1 MTTNNTRHRSAAAG
15 YRRIRNE
22 SLTQQ
27 STPQELILLVYDS
40 LIDRMVK
47 CDGSLESGDVAEFS
61 RENLKCMQ
69 LIQYGL
75 RDSLSFDLGGEVA
88 VGLDRTYATWMM
100 ALEFLHASQSRER
113 LANLIT
119 GVRDVRE
126 AWKVAFASTP
136 GNEASS

>member
-47 CDGSLESGDVAEFS
+47 CDGSLESGDLSEFS

-100 ALEFLHASQSRER
+100 ALEFLHSSQSRER
-113 LANLIT
+113 LATLIS
-119 GVRDVRE
+119 GVRDVRD
-126 AWKVAFASTP
+126 AWKVAFASNP
-136 GNEASS
+136 GNEASN

>member
-47 CDGSLESGDVAEFS
+47 CDGSLESGDLAEFS

-100 ALEFLHASQSRER
+100 ALEFLHSSQSRER
-113 LANLIT
+113 LETLIS
-119 GVRDVRE
+119 GVRDVRD
-126 AWKVAFASTP
+126 AWKVAFASAP

>member
-1 MTTNNTRHRSAAAG
+1 MTTNNVRHRSAAAG

-40 LIDRMVK
+40 LIDRLVK
-47 CDGSLESGDVAEFS
+47 CQGSLETGDSGEFS

-88 VGLDRTYATWMM
+88 VGLDRTYATWIM
-100 ALEFLHASQSRER
+100 ALEFLHSSQSLER
-113 LANLIT
+113 LATLIT
-119 GVRDVRE
+119 GVRDVRD
-126 AWKVAFASTP
+126 AWKTAFSSSP
-136 GNEASS
+136 LNEPSR

>member
-47 CDGSLESGDVAEFS
+47 CDGSLESGDLSEFS

-100 ALEFLHASQSRER
+100 ALEFLHSSQSRER
-113 LANLIT
+113 LATLIS
-119 GVRDVRE
+119 GVRDVRD

>member
-1 MTTNNTRHRSAAAG
+1 
-15 YRRIRNE
+15 
-22 SLTQQ
+22 
-27 STPQELILLVYDS
+27 
-40 LIDRMVK
+40 
-47 CDGSLESGDVAEFS
+47 LESGDFAEFS

-113 LANLIT
+113 LANLIS
-119 GVRDVRE
+119 GVRDVRN
-126 AWKVAFASTP
+126 AWRTAFSNTSEKEIAR
-136 GNEASS
+136 

>member
-1 MTTNNTRHRSAAAG
+1 MTNYNSRHRSAAAG

-47 CDGSLESGDVAEFS
+47 CEGSLQSGDLEEFS

-88 VGLDRTYATWMM
+88 VGLDKTYATWMM

-113 LANLIT
+113 LEALIT
-119 GVRDVRE
+119 GVRDVRD
-126 AWKVAFASTP
+126 AWRTAFSSTSVSD
-136 GNEASS
+136 SSR